1 MNTIKVMVVDDD
13 NNICEYLR
21 LYLEKE
27 EFNESDGA
35 DDEPDNFEEEF
46 RDFIDYDEQF
56 KKGLLDPLNNM
67 VKAIKYDIFRQT
79 ETLDDW

>member
-1 MNTIKVMVVDDD
+1 MISLLEP
-13 NNICEYLR
+13 NNFGTDRIAYIT
-21 LYLEKE
+21 
-27 EFNESDGA
+27 
-35 DDEPDNFEEEF
+35 DNFEEEF